1 MAEIVIPFQEYFKTA
16 MITGRK
22 TATTRTKRY
31 GYPGDWFPA
40 FGKNFVLTH
49 VYPTFLD
56 IVVDH
61 FYFEEGFDSK
71 NEFIDC
77 WDRLHPSVKFA
88 DKPRRLVYLH
98 RFIQK
103 EADG

>member
-1 MAEIVIPFQEYFKTA
+1 MAEIAIPFQEDFKPA
-16 MITGRK
+16 MLNGRK
-22 TATTRTKRY
+22 TTTTRTKRY

-40 FGKNFVLTH
+40 FGKNFVLTQ

-56 IVVDH
+56 IVVDR
-61 FYFEEGFDSK
+61 FYFEEGFDSV

-77 WDRLHPSVKFA
+77 WDSLHPRVKFA
-88 DKPRRLVYLH
+88 DNQRRLIYLH
-98 RFIQK
+98 RFILK